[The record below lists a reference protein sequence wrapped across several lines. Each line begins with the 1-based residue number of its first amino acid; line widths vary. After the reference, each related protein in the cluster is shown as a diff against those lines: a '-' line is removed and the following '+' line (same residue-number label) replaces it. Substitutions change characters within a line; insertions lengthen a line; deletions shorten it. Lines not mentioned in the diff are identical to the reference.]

1 MCTIIALVSVL
12 LEDLTASWDHGK
24 YNIIF
29 AQTFKTTLVL
39 VYNNNSIL
47 FPWRSTAEA
56 GIDVKIQD
64 SRLQIFFRVELL

>member
-1 MCTIIALVSVL
+1 MQMYTIALVSVL
-12 LEDLTASWDHGK
+12 LEDLTTSSDHRK

-47 FPWRSTAEA
+47 FP
-56 GIDVKIQD
+56 
-64 SRLQIFFRVELL
+64 